1 MGWEK
6 RVRRSHFLRQGARGT
21 GGLILALGIPSTF
34 TACQPSA
41 PPRAASVVETI
52 ETFSPAPLS
61 EPVVW
66 RVAIAQGLRPFAME
80 QGDVLVGFDLDLI
93 KAIAEVCNA
102 TLKLERQPFDA
113 LTALIQAG
121 QIDLAMGAV
130 PITPER
136 SAAVDFSLSYFHS
149 GVTIVALPKNNQ
161 LSTLKALTGK
171 KIAVT
176 LGTAGAQLAID
187 VLGSTILTFNETT
200 AALTAVKAGEADL
213 ALVALPT
220 LLYIQSTQADYA
232 DLQRMGKLI
241 DDYDFGIVV
250 RSEAHAEDSSDQDEA
265 AQADSDS
272 RLKAVNAALR
282 TLVRDGT
289 YAEIYERWLGT
300 APIKKPF

>member
-1 MGWEK
+1 M
-6 RVRRSHFLRQGARGT
+6 RRSHFIRQSARGT

-34 TACQPSA
+34 TACQSSSPPREAASVIETVETAASA
-41 PPRAASVVETI
+41 PP
-52 ETFSPAPLS
+52 S
-61 EPVVW
+61 EPAVW

-80 QGDVLVGFDLDLI
+80 QGEVLVGFDLDLI

-113 LTALIQAG
+113 LAALIQVG
-121 QIDLAMGAV
+121 QLDLAMGAV

-136 SAAVDFSLSYFHS
+136 SAAVDFSRPYFHS
-149 GVTIVALPKNNQ
+149 GVAIVALPKNEQ

-187 VLGSTILTFNETT
+187 ILGSTLLTFDQAA
-200 AALTAVKAGEADL
+200 AALTAVKAGEADV

-220 LLYIQSTQADYA
+220 LLDIQATQADYA

-241 DDYDFGIVV
+241 DAYDFGIMV
-250 RSEAHAEDSSDQDEA
+250 RSEARAEDSSSQDEA
-265 AQADSDS
+265 AQADSDG

-300 APIKKPF
+300 APIRKPF